1 MSDERQASDVA
12 DRFGVAVATGLTMII
27 IAWLAAL
34 LHELG
39 EASLWWFALG
49 VTIGAGIDVAWTW
62 WKVWQA

>member
-39 EASLWWFALG
+39 EASLWWFALEG
-49 VTIGAGIDVAWTW
+49 
-62 WKVWQA
+62 